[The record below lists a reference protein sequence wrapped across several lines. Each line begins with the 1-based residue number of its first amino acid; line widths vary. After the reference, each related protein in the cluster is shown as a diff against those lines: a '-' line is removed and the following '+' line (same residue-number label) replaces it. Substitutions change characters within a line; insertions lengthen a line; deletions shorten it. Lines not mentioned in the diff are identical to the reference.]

1 MPWTARSFAKHSRK
15 ARGKAGRGA
24 AKAANRA
31 LAEGKSEASAVRI
44 GNYVASRVSRSGRK
58 GKRTK
63 RRSRRSS
70 RR

>member
-31 LAEGKSEASAVRI
+31 LREGKSEASAVRI
-44 GNYVASRVSRSGRK
+44 GNYVANRVA
-58 GKRTK
+58 GKRNK
-63 RRSRRSS
+63 RSKRRARRSRR
-70 RR
+70 